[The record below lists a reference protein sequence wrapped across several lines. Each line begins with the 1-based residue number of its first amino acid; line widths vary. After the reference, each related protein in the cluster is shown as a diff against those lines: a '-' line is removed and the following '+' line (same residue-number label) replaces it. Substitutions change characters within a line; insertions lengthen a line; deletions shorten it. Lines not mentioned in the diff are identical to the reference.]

1 MDQPSSDD
9 ISLEKADH
17 VNSDGNMVGEE
28 SMMSVKYKIEDYYHY
43 NCTEIDCDR
52 TCLSFYN

>member
-17 VNSDGNMVGEE
+17 VNSGGNMVGEK
-28 SMMSVKYKIEDYYHY
+28 SMMVSVKYKM
-43 NCTEIDCDR
+43 R
-52 TCLSFYN
+52 GLLSLQLYRNRL

>member
-17 VNSDGNMVGEE
+17 VNSGGNMVGEK
-28 SMMSVKYKIEDYYHY
+28 SMMSVKYKM
-43 NCTEIDCDR
+43 R
-52 TCLSFYN
+52 GLLSLQLYRNRL